1 MIREI
6 LKNTAELLTTDWKH
20 TTVIGW
26 YNENS
31 APHELNILTR
41 FASAAS
47 NIMKDATAFYEVMID
62 NGRIDLVIISP
73 EAILLVEGKTTF
85 HGNTSSLIKTL
96 NAQVDRIHGENA
108 GVRKLVD
115 KRIADYCAERWSLQS
130 PPPIYVVALSWCNPR
145 GLNAWSSH
153 EKWSP
158 SLSSFNSG
166 SEQFLFS
173 NDPHFLLYKYKESN
187 GPTRV

>member
-1 MIREI
+1 M
-6 LKNTAELLTTDWKH
+6 
-20 TTVIGW
+20 IGW
-26 YNENS
+26 HNENS

-73 EAILLVEGKTTF
+73 EAIFIVEGKTTF
-85 HGNTSSLIKTL
+85 HGNTNSLIKSL
-96 NAQVDRIHGENA
+96 NDQIDRIHGGNA
-108 GVRKLVD
+108 GARKLVN
-115 KRIADYCAERWSLQS
+115 KLIPDYCAERWSLQT
-130 PPPIYVVALSWCNPR
+130 PQPIYVVALSWCNPR
-145 GLNAWSSH
+145 GLNAWKSH

-173 NDPHFLLYKYKESN
+173 NDPHFLLYKYKELN
-187 GPTRV
+187 GTKAVEFRPHATT